1 MSDRI
6 MVQLWPDGAARLI
19 EELTLRVSQMTS
31 AEKALRDRNLLLTD
45 EIRNLK
51 KDKQELTDQ
60 LNQLAAELVEPRTS
74 DD

>member
-6 MVQLWPDGAARLI
+6 MVKLWPDGAARLI

-31 AEKALRDRNLLLTD
+31 AEKALRDRNLLLAD

-60 LNQLAAELVEPRTS
+60 LNQLAAELVEQRTS

>member
-1 MSDRI
+1 MPDRI

-31 AEKALRDRNLLLTD
+31 AEKALRDRTLLLTD

-51 KDKQELTDQ
+51 QDKQELTDQ
-60 LNQLAAELVEPRTS
+60 LNQLAAALVEPRTS